1 MARVK
6 ITDLGAGTATSGDE
20 VPANRAGADAKL
32 LVQDIAALFTTS
44 AGDAAEGK
52 IEIAIQSEME
62 TGTSAT
68 LAITPGRQH
77 FHPSACKFWVY
88 WTGGSTTILADFN
101 VDSIANT
108 TTGDADITITTG
120 FSDANWAGLVCS
132 NDSSTDGWDANS
144 IQSCGFNARAAG
156 TAGVLC
162 GFIIDGNTAAATL
175 NDPDQWQAAGF
186 GDHA

>member
-1 MARVK
+1 MPDTE
-6 ITDLGAGTATSGDE
+6 IGAATAQTAATGDE
-20 VPANRAGADAKL
+20 IAANRAGADAKL
-32 LVQDIAALFTTS
+32 LVEDVALTLAAASDTV
-44 AGDAAEGK
+44 AGK

-62 TGTSAT
+62 TGTSTT

-77 FHPSACKFWVY
+77 FHDSACKFWVY
-88 WTGGSTTILADFN
+88 WTGGTTTILRDYN

-108 TTGDADITITTG
+108 TTGDADITITTD
-120 FSDANWAGLVCS
+120 FSDANWCGLVCT
-132 NDSSTDGWDANS
+132 NDATTTGWDAAT

-162 GFIIDGNTAAATL
+162 GTIDDGNTAAASLT
-175 NDPDQWQAAGF
+175 DPDQWQACGY

>member
-1 MARVK
+1 MARIK
-6 ITDLGAGTATSGDE
+6 ITDLGAGTATTGDE

-52 IEIAIQSEME
+52 IEIAVQSEME
-62 TGTSAT
+62 AGSSTT
-68 LAITPGRQH
+68 LAVTPGRQH
-77 FHPSACKFWVY
+77 FHESACKFWVY
-88 WTGGSTTILADFN
+88 WTGGSTTILLDYN

-108 TTGDADITITTG
+108 GTGDADITITTD
-120 FSDANWAGLVCS
+120 FSSANWAGLVCT
-132 NDSSTDGWDANS
+132 NDATTTGWDAAT
-144 IQSCGFNARAAG
+144 IQSAGFNARAAG

-162 GFIIDGNTAAATL
+162 GTMDDGNTAVGQLT
-175 NDPDQWQAAGF
+175 NPQQWQAAGF